1 MNVAFAKK
9 IIKKI
14 NCIALFSIKHKLT
27 ALYNILSTFSTLTE
41 KKIEGN
47 MFKKVIG
54 LIQIWQHTHKQQQQ
68 QQQQQISMTEWE
80 GSIKAAAANDML
92 SEIGHMSSAT
102 GYNQLW
108 TAYPCMQATRGV
120 LKGGNPWLTLA
131 PSSSRVVTTWRF
143 VVPMTQANTSGVN
156 SWWCSFSSWSKDT
169 EIQRYKDTRMQGY
182 FFASNIKTCTGICLG
197 DLPFIHLIND

>member
-54 LIQIWQHTHKQQQQ
+54 LIQI
-68 QQQQQISMTEWE
+68 
-80 GSIKAAAANDML
+80 
-92 SEIGHMSSAT
+92 
-102 GYNQLW
+102 
-108 TAYPCMQATRGV
+108 
-120 LKGGNPWLTLA
+120 
-131 PSSSRVVTTWRF
+131 
-143 VVPMTQANTSGVN
+143 
-156 SWWCSFSSWSKDT
+156 
-169 EIQRYKDTRMQGY
+169 
-182 FFASNIKTCTGICLG
+182 
-197 DLPFIHLIND
+197 